1 MLDEIGVPTERL
13 GDSSGQLTHL
23 SAVSPNAG

>member
-1 MLDEIGVPTERL
+1 MLDKIGVATERL

-23 SAVSPNAG
+23 SDV